1 VEGKDQ
7 IRWIEGN
14 PQVDT
19 ISYLIWKNMKYDEPV
34 TLFSFFLKKKTKQ
47 NNYVLISFLDIK
59 LSTED
64 RKLPTLTFGS
74 YVDLIFLQ
82 ALA

>member
-1 VEGKDQ
+1 MEVKDQ

-19 ISYLIWKNMKYDEPV
+19 ISYLIWKNIKYDEP
-34 TLFSFFLKKKTKQ
+34 FFF
-47 NNYVLISFLDIK
+47 NNHVLINFLDIK

-64 RKLPTLTFGS
+64 RELPTLTFGS
-74 YVDLIFLQ
+74 YVNLIFLQ
-82 ALA
+82 APA

>member
-1 VEGKDQ
+1 MEVKDQ

-19 ISYLIWKNMKYDEPV
+19 ISYLIWKNIEYDEPI
-34 TLFSFFLKKKTKQ
+34 FFH
-47 NNYVLISFLDIK
+47 VLISFLDIK

-64 RKLPTLTFGS
+64 CELPTLTFGA

-82 ALA
+82 APA